1 MRYIVGIA
9 KNARLLALSEE
20 LRSAAEARCTAT
32 GRKQRLFGSMDYA
45 AQTWDRARRVI
56 VKAEHSSSGA
66 NPRFVVTNL
75 PYRDRYLYERVYCA
89 RGDMEN
95 RIKDQQLDL
104 FATRA
109 SCMRMAANQFRI
121 LLSGLAY
128 TLFEGLRRFAL
139 GDTELAQASPDRIRL
154 TLLRIGAVVVCNTR
168 RIRFLLSSTCPY
180 RDLLRSV
187 AWRLDSS

>member
-1 MRYIVGIA
+1 MNY
-9 KNARLLALSEE
+9 
-20 LRSAAEARCTAT
+20 T
-32 GRKQRLFGSMDYA
+32 

-75 PYRDRYLYERVYCA
+75 PYCDRYLYERVYCA

-95 RIKDQQLDL
+95 RIKDQQLGL

-154 TLLRIGAVVVCNTR
+154 TLLRIGAVVVRNTR

-180 RDLLRSV
+180 RDLFRSV